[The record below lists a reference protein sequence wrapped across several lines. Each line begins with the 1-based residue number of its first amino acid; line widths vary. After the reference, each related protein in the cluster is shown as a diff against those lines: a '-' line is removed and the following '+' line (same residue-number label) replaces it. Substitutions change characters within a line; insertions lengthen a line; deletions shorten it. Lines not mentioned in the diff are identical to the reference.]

1 MISDW
6 LVSRWRGLCQQKVIY
21 EQPRIAYI
29 VPIII
34 IPHTHLYIPITGL
47 PDLLK
52 CLHTHTAQFVLA
64 MKTGDLLDKVRGAD
78 ADKDV
83 KLAYLQQM
91 VEETGPDV
99 RMLHL
104 KQRMRNSSSIGDAA
118 PVDMKSNYIN
128 G

>member
-52 CLHTHTAQFVLA
+52 CLRTHTAQFVLA
-64 MKTGDLLDKVRGAD
+64 MKTGDLLDNGVPDGDRS
-78 ADKDV
+78 DV
-83 KLAYLQQM
+83 QLAHLQQM

-118 PVDMKSNYIN
+118 PVDMSTYAAV
-128 G
+128 

>member
-6 LVSRWRGLCQQKVIY
+6 LVSRRRGLCQQKVIY

-52 CLHTHTAQFVLA
+52 CLRTHTAQFVLA
-64 MKTGDLLDKVRGAD
+64 MKTGDLLDNGANT
-78 ADKDV
+78 DV
-83 KLAYLQQM
+83 KLADLQQM

-118 PVDMKSNYIN
+118 PADMSNYIAQ
-128 G
+128 

>member
-34 IPHTHLYIPITGL
+34 IPHTYLYIPITGL

-52 CLHTHTAQFVLA
+52 CLRTHTAQFVLA
-64 MKTGDLLDKVRGAD
+64 MKTGDLLDKNVGAE
-78 ADKDV
+78 KGV
-83 KLAYLQQM
+83 KLADLKEM

-118 PVDMKSNYIN
+118 PVDMTNYHT

>member
-6 LVSRWRGLCQQKVIY
+6 LGSRRRGLCQQKVIY

-34 IPHTHLYIPITGL
+34 IPHTYLYIPITGL

-52 CLHTHTAQFVLA
+52 CLRTHTAQFVLA
-64 MKTGDLLDKVRGAD
+64 MKTGDLLDTGGGAE
-78 ADKDV
+78 KGV
-83 KLAYLQQM
+83 KLAYLQEM

-118 PVDMKSNYIN
+118 PVDMANYSR
-128 G
+128 